1 MTKMGNHAAMTDFTD
16 MIDLASERLGGT
28 ALWATDDFFA
38 EKENLLK
45 PGRGIFIADKYTE
58 NGKWMDGWESRRKR
72 TTGHDTCIIKL
83 GCSGVI
89 RGFDIDTNHF
99 LGNYP
104 EHAAVDACWLPG
116 DPSVD
121 ELQKAEWTPL
131 LPISELQGGSQNRF
145 AIAEDKAFTH
155 VRLHIYPDGG
165 VARFRVH
172 GEVKPDWDRLLASGE
187 MIDLAAVQHG
197 GVALL
202 CNDMFFSH
210 RNNLLMP
217 GRSANMGDG
226 WETRR
231 RRAPGNDWLILRL
244 GAPGTIRKVEVDTNH
259 FKGNFPESCS
269 LEAATIPHDVPAEF
283 LTSRS
288 ITWRPLLPRTPLE
301 ASKQHYFE
309 SELQDAG
316 TITHVRL
323 SIYPDGGVSR
333 LRLHGHVSR

>member
-1 MTKMGNHAAMTDFTD
+1 MPDFTD
-16 MIDLASERLGGT
+16 MIDLASARLGGT
-28 ALWATDDFFA
+28 TLEASDDFFA
-38 EKENLLK
+38 GKENLLQA
-45 PGRGIFIADKYTE
+45 GRGVFIVDKYTE

-72 TTGHDTCIIKL
+72 TVGHDWCLIKL
-83 GCSGVI
+83 GCPGVI
-89 RGFDIDTNHF
+89 AGFDVDTNHF

-104 EHAAVDACWLPG
+104 EHASIEACHMTG
-116 DPSVD
+116 NPSTEQLKQAQWT
-121 ELQKAEWTPL
+121 ELV
-131 LPISELQGGSQNRF
+131 PISPLDGGSQNLFPCSDTRTW
-145 AIAEDKAFTH
+145 TH
-155 VRLHIYPDGG
+155 LRLNIYPDGG

-172 GEVKPDWDRLLASGE
+172 GTVRPDRSALHVHEL
-187 MIDLAAVQHG
+187 IDLAAVQNG

-269 LEAATIPHDVPAEF
+269 LEACSIAGDVPDEF
-283 LTSRS
+283 LTSRA
-288 ITWRPLLPRTPLE
+288 IDWKTLLPRTKLQ
-301 ASKQHYFE
+301 AHTQHEFAT
-309 SELQDAG
+309 ELQETG
-316 TITHVRL
+316 MITHVRL
-323 SIYPDGGVSR
+323 SIYPDGGISR
-333 LRLHGHVSR
+333 LRLFGHAAT